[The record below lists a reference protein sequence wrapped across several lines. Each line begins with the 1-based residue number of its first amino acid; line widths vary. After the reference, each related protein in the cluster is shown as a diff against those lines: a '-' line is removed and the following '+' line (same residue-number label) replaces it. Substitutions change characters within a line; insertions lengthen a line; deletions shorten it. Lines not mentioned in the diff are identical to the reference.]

1 MNNIEV
7 KDTVRLERVGAHS
20 HITGLGLNER
30 LEPQDVGD
38 GMVGQSKARRA
49 AGIIVK
55 MVQVGLEISMFALD
69 VQFRRVELQVE
80 RFWLLDHRDQVNLK
94 VNCLNFTR
102 F

>member
-7 KDTVRLERVGAHS
+7 KDVTRLERVGAHS

-30 LEPQDVGD
+30 LEPQKVAD

-55 MVQVGLEISMFALD
+55 MVKVGCFFS
-69 VQFRRVELQVE
+69 
-80 RFWLLDHRDQVNLK
+80 
-94 VNCLNFTR
+94 
-102 F
+102 